1 MGPHGPLSARPPF
14 PHDAVV
20 VAPLNP
26 LRAHLE
32 AGDDAHVALLCIRL
46 SRSEAGRQVLGSLPP
61 SEARRVVTARERFE
75 SRWRDGERVVDL
87 LAEERLR
94 RQAGDVEGLRHTG

>member
-1 MGPHGPLSARPPF
+1 
-14 PHDAVV
+14 VV

-26 LRAHLE
+26 LRSHLE

-46 SRSEAGRQVLGSLPP
+46 SRSPEGREVLGSLPP
-61 SEARRVVTARERFE
+61 WEARQVSTARERFE
-75 SRWRDGERVVDL
+75 ARWRDGERVVDL

-94 RQAGDVEGLRHTG
+94 RQAADGEGLSPTG